1 MSNQKNKC
9 TVCDNL
15 KTEKAVTCIECYK
28 KGLGLPNKSS
38 ASLKNDPEL
47 LNILK
52 QKINEFQ
59 IVNKKNFK
67 K

>member
-38 ASLKNDPEL
+38 ASLKNDPVL
-47 LNILK
+47 LDILRRK
-52 QKINEFQ
+52 VSQMRIDM
-59 IVNKKNFK
+59 KKK
-67 K
+67 DT

>member
-38 ASLKNDPEL
+38 ASLKNDPVL
-47 LNILK
+47 LDILRRK
-52 QKINEFQ
+52 VSQMSIDM
-59 IVNKKNFK
+59 KKK
-67 K
+67 DT